1 MLSTLIFL
9 TVSHLK
15 PVIYICH
22 GSENCNY
29 YIASHAT
36 TEDISLNQWN
46 SMSLSDAIASA
57 HIFYNIPCLAIS
69 INIV

>member
-1 MLSTLIFL
+1 MLSFWEFDLNWFIDAYTSIKSSKCYPHLSFL

-22 GSENCNY
+22 GSENGNY
-29 YIASHAT
+29 YIATHAT

-46 SMSLSDAIASA
+46 SLS
-57 HIFYNIPCLAIS
+57 
-69 INIV
+69 